1 MMKFRYKMVSEQQLI
16 SVLLHPPISP
26 TQFLTFVVVSF
37 TVSITHVHLL
47 SVDAGYT
54 RAQELDYMA

>member
-1 MMKFRYKMVSEQQLI
+1 MVSEQQLI